1 MSEKTTMSTPT
12 TGTPEARSRAELG
25 QEATERS
32 APPNDLTLLSIQ
44 GKTADLVWTKSE
56 YERLARFLHNDNG
69 QTQFVMAMRKDGRGH
84 FFKSRK
90 ITVERAIS
98 WSWRTITDE
107 VAPDKKTTFVPY
119 SQNSEGLSRWGCL
132 DFDAHDGDHARA
144 QRHAFDAWQFLLNSD
159 LTVIIEA
166 TGGGW
171 HLWCIAKEFRSV
183 RDWTLFLRGVAKA
196 IEATVKPGICEVF
209 PDDTGARHGKGVRAP
224 GSWNPSTDSL
234 NLILWENSE
243 VLLSSLIR
251 PIGKPGNPSEVRF
264 TDKKSNDFYRYP
276 EWERSW
282 KRQFAIEQNQS
293 RHQKLL
299 GLVGAVFHKI
309 SRKQA
314 LVLAEAQYAEATVAT
329 RADQAE
335 HAREFAE
342 MWDDLVQ
349 RWQCELTT
357 AENGKF
363 ARLKIESEKDAF
375 RIIRN
380 FALMAQ
386 ERNLPDFPVAL
397 YNLAQRLDMTPPGAA
412 KLLGRFVE
420 GGILKRT
427 AYAVIH
433 RSATRFAWQVGEP
446 TPCHPFIGNR
456 RSAPP

>member
-1 MSEKTTMSTPT
+1 MSPTP
-12 TGTPEARSRAELG
+12 GTPEARIRVQTCREEVKGNAL
-25 QEATERS
+25 
-32 APPNDLTLLSIQ
+32 PNDLTLLSIQ
-44 GKTADLVWTKSE
+44 GRTADLVWTKSE

-69 QTQFVMAMRKDGRGH
+69 HTQFVMAMRKDGRGH
-84 FFKSRK
+84 FFKSRRV
-90 ITVERAIS
+90 TVERAIS

-107 VAPDKKTTFVPY
+107 VAADKKTTFVPY

-196 IEATVKPGICEVF
+196 IEAKVKPGICEVF
-209 PDDTGARHGKGVRAP
+209 PDDTGARHGKGVRSP
-224 GSWNPSTDSL
+224 GSWNPNTDGL
-234 NLILWENSE
+234 NLIYWENSE

-251 PIGKPGNPSEVRF
+251 PIGKPENPSEVRF

-276 EWERSW
+276 EWERTW
-282 KRQFAIEQNQS
+282 KRQFAIEENQS

-314 LVLAEAQYAEATVAT
+314 LHLVTAQYAEATVT
-329 RADQAE
+329 MRGTQAE
-335 HAREFAE
+335 HIKEFAE
-342 MWDDLVQ
+342 MWDDLV
-349 RWQCELTT
+349 RKWQVELTA

-363 ARLKIESEKDAF
+363 ARLKTESEKDAF
-375 RIIRN
+375 RIIRSY
-380 FALMAQ
+380 ARMAQ
-386 ERNLPDFPVAL
+386 ERDQPDFPVAL
-397 YNLAQRLDMTPPGAA
+397 YNLAERLGLTPPGAG
-412 KLLGRFVE
+412 KLLGRFVA
-420 GGILKRT
+420 GGILRRT

-433 RSATRFAWQVGEP
+433 RSAARYAWVAGESSP
-446 TPCHPFIGNR
+446 
-456 RSAPP
+456 